1 MYLNDPRAGFYD
13 NGKRKSRFK
22 FKERFKNN
30 KIRRQASN
38 IGKICKI
45 D

>member
-22 FKERFKNN
+22 FKERFKN